1 MNDKKNIEEN
11 VDLTDEEKKQVEKGI
26 RFSRV
31 MAGHTLVMGY
41 LERVKTKLE
50 FGKTPEEI
58 KKDIALLKK
67 AIADTLRLHEMWKKH
82 PIHD

>member
-1 MNDKKNIEEN
+1 MEESI
-11 VDLTDEEKKQVEKGI
+11 VLTKDEMKQVEKGI

-31 MAGHTLVMGY
+31 MSGHALVMGY